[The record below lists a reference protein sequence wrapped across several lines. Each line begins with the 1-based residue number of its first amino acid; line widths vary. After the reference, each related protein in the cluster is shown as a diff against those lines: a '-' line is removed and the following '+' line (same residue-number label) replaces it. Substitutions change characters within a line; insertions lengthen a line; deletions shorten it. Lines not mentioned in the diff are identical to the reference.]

1 MPARRLCPPKSSP
14 DYGLPGFVDKPS
26 PSAPGSGAFQAQ
38 TFGPWPQLFT
48 AMLLRV
54 GLCSLHSMLVRV
66 LVVCTSYVGVMRGL
80 LMVAG
85 LVVLCRFL
93 VVTSRMFEMLCCLE
107 VMLCY
112 LFRHVMLLLWL

>member
-1 MPARRLCPPKSSP
+1 M
-14 DYGLPGFVDKPS
+14 
-26 PSAPGSGAFQAQ
+26 
-38 TFGPWPQLFT
+38 LF
-48 AMLLRV
+48 RV
-54 GLCSLHSMLVRV
+54 SLCSLDSMLVRV